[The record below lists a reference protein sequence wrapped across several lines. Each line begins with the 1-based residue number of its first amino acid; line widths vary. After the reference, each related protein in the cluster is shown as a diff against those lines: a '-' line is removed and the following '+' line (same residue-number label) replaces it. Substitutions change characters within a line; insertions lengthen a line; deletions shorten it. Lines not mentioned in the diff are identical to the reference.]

1 MSRYLK
7 SYSNYVLKSK
17 HQNTSN
23 GTIYERDITTIGGRD
38 QFAPGQIP
46 IYRSGN
52 FVITTNS
59 DYSAYKKISNKDW
72 HRSEAGEVWT
82 KGVLDGYEKDEVSSY
97 DRKIR
102 IKKDYLDLRDF
113 AYYGSCSELIR
124 ASINDIVKTFPGELY
139 VPTQK
144 VWIDTR
150 NGTVYTDEDAAKKA
164 ASSAGAILSER
175 IIGLSKVYSAFKG
188 NVESLADGMPNTF
201 NYELPQWA
209 DDYGRPLAL
218 VDNPFWINIHDK
230 FIPEGADALK
240 YFAEGGYEK
249 YVSYK
254 KENGEWDFDNPYK
267 ISSVNVVYE
276 ANNKK
281 KKADCP
287 GDYIG
292 YVRLGFSHIENKF
305 SVVPEKPCEDCG
317 ECDEGDYSVYFSG
330 DSYTNGQQEKI
341 NVTDETYDEESDGMK
356 IYMFVGENGEVLYFV
371 DATNI
376 DKDSYRVNPSYWRVR
391 PNNKVID
398 DFFDNLDLFEQVLL
412 NRDSS
417 PLYTASFEI
426 IRENERGLYTHTEQ
440 FTFPTTYGGY
450 NIGSGGI
457 VFSNYINSLVKIGE
471 FYDEHFSDNLWR
483 SMTHEAIKN
492 FDWTYTREYSKDEE
506 IPFVEG
512 GLKIQKIIRIYGR
525 EFDEVKNY
533 IDAIKDVNT
542 ITYDNINNLPD
553 YFFSD
558 KLEIDGWDIKPI
570 HPLVLSEF
578 VNDYDSVPLD
588 LLKVYFNGD
597 NDKKAEAEKNN
608 SFSYNGVDYKIRRV
622 FNQNFGS
629 ETYKPYTI
637 ENITEDSIVYT
648 DSQYGQYVSSYEVD
662 NESGKSDCD
671 LSFDININGGNGEYL
686 RDGYHGACGN
696 LIKLYTNEKEWTS
709 NDANTEFMKRLILNS
724 KYIWRN
730 KGTVN
735 GVEMLLSLFGL
746 RSKHSVFANT
756 NHFKFNMNNG
766 KVDKTK
772 IGEEYYKKYA
782 DDMTLTYDYDIKEY
796 TLFTVHENDT
806 YISNKQMYEVDW
818 INSTKLISYDT
829 DDYKQGI
836 YNSYQGLPVM
846 YKDFK
851 KADNVIER
859 RLYPYFDKKVEYDG
873 EIYYQMR
880 GGWLSK
886 YPFMFDDKNNIVVE
900 DNGSNRTNKTLYT
913 ETIKNVKAVQTLEE
927 LLAGGNLA
935 NNSGDI
941 CQVLDISGRYA
952 IIDGKVYPLLREYDG
967 ASETSE
973 NGLSFFYV
981 TVENNTLEIGNM
993 VFTDFVI
1000 ISNPYFDNWKQKID
1014 LTDSYYDGM
1023 QLKVYLKEKKDDE
1036 GKITYDIDAYSN
1048 DASISTFTV
1057 FENGKYLEG
1066 DNYTNYFRIN
1076 DVDFFNEL
1084 SVFGWQQLREDEYE
1098 YYRLNTAIDYR
1109 EGNNPHT
1116 GHMQY
1121 DNGHEYFTYFNKV
1134 FKYSYDNDLIDYRQY
1149 TDSEDYYDTFEG
1161 FGFKN
1166 LIDPDECNHDYT
1178 KYLVEDDKCHYFGDI
1193 IANRINSTG
1202 EKVIETFKYVDDA
1215 VTTSTEYNFKNADG
1229 RLALTSKVIV
1239 NVNGKY
1245 VNWDTIKYGDILTA
1259 TSENLQDKIDGIT
1272 NQVVNTKRMDIDFY
1286 LKSEVEYSNEWIEEI
1301 KYLDSVVMPY
1311 LTQMIP
1317 STVIC
1322 KINYV
1327 TNNSSNG

>member
-7 SYSNYVLKSK
+7 SYSNYVLKKK
-17 HQNTSN
+17 HQNTSD

-82 KGVLDGYEKDEVSSY
+82 KGILEGYEKDEVSSY

-124 ASINDIVKTFPGELY
+124 ASINDIIKTFPGELFI
-139 VPTQK
+139 PTET
-144 VWIDTR
+144 VWIDTK
-150 NGTVYTDEDAAKKA
+150 NGTIYTDEKAANRA
-164 ASSAGAILSER
+164 ASSAGAIISKKVV
-175 IIGLSKVYSAFKG
+175 GLSKSYSAFKG
-188 NVESLADGMPNTF
+188 DTENLAEGMPNTF
-201 NYELPQWA
+201 SYEIPQWA
-209 DDYGRPLAL
+209 DDYGIPLAL
-218 VDNPFWINIHDK
+218 IDNPFGINIHDK
-230 FIPEGADALK
+230 YIPNGADALK
-240 YFAEGGYEK
+240 YFAEGGYEN

-254 KENGEWDFDNPYK
+254 KEDSEWDYDNPYK

-276 ANNKK
+276 ANANG

-292 YVRLGFSHIENKF
+292 YVYLGFSHIENKF
-305 SVVPEKPCEDCG
+305 SVIPEHNTEDC
-317 ECDEGDYSVYFSG
+317 EEYEGNASITFSG
-330 DSYTNGQQEKI
+330 DSFTQEQKERVD
-341 NVTDETYDEESDGMK
+341 VTDETYDEESDGMK

-371 DATNI
+371 DATNL
-376 DKDSYRVNPSYWRVR
+376 DKDGYTVNPSYWRIR
-391 PNNKVID
+391 PNNKIID
-398 DFFDNLDLFEQVLL
+398 NFFDNLDLFEQVLL

-426 IRENERGLYTHTEQ
+426 IRESDRGLYTHTEQ

-450 NIGSGGI
+450 NLGSGGI
-457 VFSNYINSLVKIGE
+457 VFSNYINGLVKIGE

-533 IDAIKDVNT
+533 IDSIKDVNT

-558 KLEIDGWDIKPI
+558 KLEIDGWDVKPI

-588 LLKVYFNGD
+588 LLNVYFNGD

-608 SFSYNGVDYKIRRV
+608 RFTYNDAEYRIKRV

-648 DSQYGQYVSSYEVD
+648 DNQYGQYVSSYEVD
-662 NESGKSDCD
+662 NEVVKSDCD
-671 LSFDININGGNGEYL
+671 ISFDLNFNGGKGEYL

-696 LIKLYTNEKEWTS
+696 LIRLYTSEKEWTS

-730 KGTVN
+730 KGTIN
-735 GVEMLLSLFGL
+735 GIEMLLSLFGL
-746 RSKHSVFANT
+746 RSKHSVFSNP
-756 NHFKFNMNNG
+756 NYFKFNMNNG
-766 KVDKTK
+766 NVDRTE
-772 IGEEYYKKYA
+772 IGKEYYKKYE
-782 DDMTLTYDYDIKEY
+782 DDMSLTYDYDIKEY

-851 KADNVIER
+851 SLEGMVER
-859 RLYPYFDKKVEYDG
+859 RLYPNFKKEVEYDG
-873 EIYYQMR
+873 KIYYQMR

-900 DNGSNRTNKTLYT
+900 DNGSERTNKTLYT
-913 ETIKNVKAVQTLEE
+913 ETIKNVKAVQTLED

-1057 FENGKYLEG
+1057 FENGKYLDG

-1121 DNGHEYFTYFNKV
+1121 DNGHEYLTYFNKV

-1149 TDSEDYYDTFEG
+1149 TDNEDYYDTFES

-1166 LIDPDECNHDYT
+1166 LIDEDECNHDYT

-1193 IANRINSTG
+1193 IANRVNSTG
-1202 EKVIETFKYVDDA
+1202 ERVIETFKYVDD
-1215 VTTSTEYNFKNADG
+1215 VVSTDKEYNFKNADG

-1245 VNWDTIKYGDILTA
+1245 VTWDTIKYGDILTA
-1259 TSENLQDKIDGIT
+1259 TSVDLQAKIDGIT

-1286 LKSEVEYSNEWIEEI
+1286 LKSTVEYSNEWIEEI

-1327 TNNSSNG
+1327 TNNSTNG